1 MKFNIKSL
9 EEKLNNIT
17 NESKEFTKTIQNN
30 KNKKTIELII
40 FTFMSIISYDYHL
53 QKKAYLEFIN
63 RFSQNYL
70 LGDKRYNII
79 GEDFTFQD
87 YYNELDE
94 SLKYKINGFLFFMS
108 FLYNS
113 LS

>member
-17 NESKEFTKTIQNN
+17 NESKEFTIPIQNN

-40 FTFMSIISYDYHL
+40 FTFMSIISYDFHL
-53 QKKAYLEFIN
+53 QKKDYLEFIN

-70 LGDKRYNII
+70 LGDKRYNMI

-94 SLKYKINGFLFFMS
+94 ILKYRINGFLFFMS